1 MDLFRPLLR
10 ARQFVLSSIL
20 HPPKRAL
27 LVPGVLKHL
36 APLSKCPVPARSL
49 ATEAAPRAEPPV
61 KLCSIRRLEA
71 NRRLL
76 ETTSGSSGHLDKCV
90 QFILNKDI
98 MVQETALMLDKRV
111 RIQTLRPTTLFS
123 TSKEHMEDIPPE
135 MKIGKFNPKDDE
147 CIKKNLE
154 SLLKCVNLSK
164 DENKVREEIFSLSLE
179 DDHLKKINVIGLW
192 LSQGL
197 EGVRL
202 PCDVANRARL
212 LYLATRKE
220 EFTEEEERIIQTFME
235 TEGAVTRHPWAA
247 LSTQLGRPRDS
258 IQKYYESILKHKNKK
273 KSGKFTAVEDKMIM
287 KSVFEAVDNALEIAV
302 GNTHEV
308 WVKLGEQ
315 LDRRPRNV
323 YEHWRQYIHPH
334 LTRYN
339 AGVHE
344 DDIKDK
350 LVDYCVKKRIKFRQD
365 ADWEAI
371 SR

>member
-27 LVPGVLKHL
+27 FVPGVLKHL
-36 APLSKCPVPARSL
+36 APLSKCLVPARSL

-111 RIQTLRPTTLFS
+111 RIQTLRPNTLFS

-147 CIKKNLE
+147 CIKKNME
-154 SLLKCVNLSK
+154 SLLKSVNLSK
-164 DENKVREEIFSLSLE
+164 DGNKATEEVFSLSLE
-179 DDHLKKINVIGLW
+179 DDHLQKINVIGLW

-202 PCDVANRARL
+202 PCDVANRARM
-212 LYLATRKE
+212 LYLSTRNV
-220 EFTEEEERIIQTFME
+220 EFTEEEDQIILSFME
-235 TEGAVTRHPWAA
+235 TEGAASRHPWAA
-247 LSTQLGRPRDS
+247 LSTQLDRARDS
-258 IQKYYESILKHKNKK
+258 IQKYYKLTLKHKNKK
-273 KSGKFTAVEDKMIM
+273 KSGKFTAEEDKMIM
-287 KSVFEAVDNALEIAV
+287 ESVFEADDNALENVV
-302 GNTHEV
+302 GTSHEV

-323 YEHWRQYIHPH
+323 YEHWKQYIHPH

-339 AGVHE
+339 AGIHE

-350 LVDYCVKKRIKFRQD
+350 LVNFCVKKRIKFRQD